1 MIQANCSFDVVDGF
15 VVDDCVVVVVA
26 AAVSAPALHI
36 GAYDV
41 VESQDFDIN

>member
-26 AAVSAPALHI
+26 AVSAPALHI